1 MELRWSAVALAKAE
15 GLRYD
20 PSTLRQAQGRPE
32 QRRAATTLRVVPS
45 RVEGRE
51 AAGGFFHRL
60 SALTAEPCLEYE
72 RRLSGWRERIAAFNR
87 RHVILSNARLA
98 AAALIAVGMWLAF
111 FRGAVSPWWIVAGG
125 VVFAALAVFH
135 ARLLQ
140 RLERAQR
147 ASQLYERAL
156 ERLSGRWAG
165 RGRGGNHFLEEHP
178 YARDLDLF
186 GRGSLFELLNT
197 ARTEA
202 GEAVLA
208 DWLRTPADLD
218 EVSARQT
225 AVDELRGALDF
236 REDVA
241 VLAAEGEVSRT
252 GALAVWSALAP
263 LRISGAV
270 PLAFAALT
278 IVTLVVAALAIR
290 DVMPVT
296 LVFGWLVVEAAIVR
310 RWRRRLQTVA
320 DRIGKPADALAL
332 LADLIVRIEG
342 ERLSAPRLTVLQ
354 ATLSTNGVS
363 ASNAIALLTQLVSWR
378 ESSTHNLLFI
388 LITTA
393 LLVPEQ
399 LAIAINRWHATYGPH
414 VVEWLRVVGEL
425 EALSALAM
433 YAYEHPGDP
442 FPVLIRSGPV
452 FSAEALGHP
461 LLMEAASVRND
472 VRLGGGDPQVI
483 VVSGSNMSGKSTLL
497 RSVGVNAVL
506 ALAGGPVRA
515 AKLSLSRLVLGAT
528 LRIDDSLQA
537 GHSRFYTEILRIRAI
552 VDAAQGPVPLLFL
565 LDEIL
570 HGTNSYDRRIG
581 AQAIVRTLVDAR
593 AIGLITTHDLA
604 LTELPAQLGTIA
616 VNMHFQDRIE
626 NGKMVFDYRMQPGV
640 VEHSNALALMRAIGL
655 DVNPVVRR
663 SYD

>member
-1 MELRWSAVALAKAE
+1 LAA
-15 GLRYD
+15 D
-20 PSTLRQAQGRPE
+20 
-32 QRRAATTLRVVPS
+32 S
-45 RVEGRE
+45 R
-51 AAGGFFHRL
+51 
-60 SALTAEPCLEYE
+60 LEYE
-72 RRLSGWRERIAAFNR
+72 RRLSRWRERIAVFNR
-87 RHVILSNARLA
+87 RHLILSNARLA
-98 AAALIAVGMWLAF
+98 AAALIAVVMLAF
-111 FRGAVSPWWIVAGG
+111 FRGAVSPWWIVAG
-125 VVFAALAVFH
+125 AAVFTALVVLH
-135 ARLLQ
+135 ARVLQ
-140 RLERAQR
+140 RLARAQR
-147 ASQLYERAL
+147 ASRLYERAL

-165 RGRGGNHFLEEHP
+165 SGRGGDHFLEDHP

-202 GEAVLA
+202 GEHTLA

-218 EVSARQT
+218 EVTARQT
-225 AVDELRGALDF
+225 AVDELRATLDF

-252 GALAVWSALAP
+252 GALAVRSLLAP
-263 LRISGAV
+263 LRLSRGV
-270 PLAFAALT
+270 PLAFASLT
-278 IVTLVVAALAIR
+278 IVTLVVAALVIR
-290 DVMPVT
+290 DVIPVS
-296 LVFGWLVVEAAIVR
+296 LGFGWLFVEAAIVR
-310 RWRRRLQTVA
+310 HWRRQLQTVTE
-320 DRIGKPADALAL
+320 RIGKPADDLAL

-342 ERLSAPRLTVLQ
+342 ERLSAPRLRVLQ

-363 ASNAIALLTQLVSWR
+363 ASRAIARLTQLVSWR
-378 ESSTHNLLFI
+378 ESSTHNLL
-388 LITTA
+388 LMPITTA

-399 LAIAINRWHATYGPH
+399 LAIAINRWHATCGGH
-414 VVEWLRVVGEL
+414 VVEWLRVVGEI

-442 FPVLIRSGPV
+442 FPVLMRSGPV
-452 FSAEALGHP
+452 FSADALGHP

-472 VRLGGGDPQVI
+472 VRLGGSDPHVI

-515 AKLSLSRLVLGAT
+515 ARLSLSRLVLGAT

-552 VDAAQGPVPLLFL
+552 VDAARGPVPLLFL

-581 AQAIVRTLVDAR
+581 AEAIVRTLVDAR
-593 AIGLITTHDLA
+593 AIGLVTTHDLA
-604 LTELPAQLGTIA
+604 LTELPAQLGTVS

-655 DVNPVVRR
+655 DV
-663 SYD
+663 

>member
-1 MELRWSAVALAKAE
+1 LAA
-15 GLRYD
+15 D
-20 PSTLRQAQGRPE
+20 
-32 QRRAATTLRVVPS
+32 S
-45 RVEGRE
+45 R
-51 AAGGFFHRL
+51 
-60 SALTAEPCLEYE
+60 LEYE
-72 RRLSGWRERIAAFNR
+72 RRLSRWRERIAVFNR
-87 RHVILSNARLA
+87 RHLILSNARLA
-98 AAALIAVGMWLAF
+98 AAALIAVVMLAF
-111 FRGAVSPWWIVAGG
+111 FRGAVSPWWIVAG
-125 VVFAALAVFH
+125 AAVFTALVVLH
-135 ARLLQ
+135 ARVLQ
-140 RLERAQR
+140 RLARAQR
-147 ASQLYERAL
+147 ASRLYERAL

-165 RGRGGNHFLEEHP
+165 SGRGGDHFLEDHP

-202 GEAVLA
+202 GEHTLA

-218 EVSARQT
+218 EVTARQT
-225 AVDELRGALDF
+225 AVDELRATLDF

-252 GALAVWSALAP
+252 GALAVWSLLAP
-263 LRISGAV
+263 LRLSRGV
-270 PLAFAALT
+270 PLAFASLT
-278 IVTLVVAALAIR
+278 IVTLVVAALVIR
-290 DVMPVT
+290 DVIPVS
-296 LVFGWLVVEAAIVR
+296 LGFGWLFVEAAIVR
-310 RWRRRLQTVA
+310 HWRRQLQTVTE
-320 DRIGKPADALAL
+320 RIGKPADDLAL

-342 ERLSAPRLTVLQ
+342 ERLSAPRLRVLQ

-363 ASNAIALLTQLVSWR
+363 ASRAIARLTQLVSWR
-378 ESSTHNLLFI
+378 ESSTHNLL
-388 LITTA
+388 LMPITTA

-399 LAIAINRWHATYGPH
+399 LAIAINRWHATCGGH
-414 VVEWLRVVGEL
+414 VVEWLRVVGEI

-442 FPVLIRSGPV
+442 FPVLMRSGPV
-452 FSAEALGHP
+452 FSADALGHP

-472 VRLGGGDPQVI
+472 VRLGGSDPHVI

-515 AKLSLSRLVLGAT
+515 ARLSLSRLVLGAT

-552 VDAAQGPVPLLFL
+552 VDAARGPVPLLFL

-581 AQAIVRTLVDAR
+581 AEAIVRTLVDAR
-593 AIGLITTHDLA
+593 AIGLVTTHDLA
-604 LTELPAQLGTIA
+604 LTELPAQLGTVS

-655 DVNPVVRR
+655 DV
-663 SYD
+663 

>member
-1 MELRWSAVALAKAE
+1 
-15 GLRYD
+15 
-20 PSTLRQAQGRPE
+20 
-32 QRRAATTLRVVPS
+32 
-45 RVEGRE
+45 
-51 AAGGFFHRL
+51 
-60 SALTAEPCLEYE
+60 LTAEPRLEYE
-72 RRLSGWRERIAAFNR
+72 RRLSGWRERIAAFDR
-87 RHVILSNARLA
+87 RHLILSNARLA

-165 RGRGGNHFLEEHP
+165 RGRGGNLFLEEHP